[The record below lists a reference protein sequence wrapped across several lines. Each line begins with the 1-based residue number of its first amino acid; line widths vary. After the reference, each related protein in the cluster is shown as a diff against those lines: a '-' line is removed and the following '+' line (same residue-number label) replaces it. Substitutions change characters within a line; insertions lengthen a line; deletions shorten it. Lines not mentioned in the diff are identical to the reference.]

1 VAVLEYIGPPV
12 LYGINFTAAKYR
24 AAKIKYFFCL
34 FSQSVNQSVDPSIC
48 PCICQ
53 LFSLVM
59 HSRTRKCKCCFLS
72 ACRIILMVVV
82 KSTVSVASLLERGTI
97 YPLSWSCCAG
107 GRKFE
112 SWLMGYSRGNFPSNQ
127 ATGKVFSTEIYHL
140 FLNPKFI

>member
-1 VAVLEYIGPPV
+1 MRLGPHRWIISAEWVSNAYDTFISCRQLLVAVLEYIGPPV

-112 SWLMGYSRGNFPSNQ
+112 SWLMG
-127 ATGKVFSTEIYHL
+127 V
-140 FLNPKFI
+140 